1 MTTFWVP
8 LQRDVIT
15 VQGADA
21 RTYLHSQLSQDI
33 TSMRVAET
41 RQSLLLQPTG
51 KICGILR
58 VTCLDGETFLLDCD
72 SGTGEA
78 VLVRLNRFKIR
89 VKAEL
94 SLGQETWT
102 AVRNAITPVDGAIP
116 AWNCD
121 GRAWDIRGEW
131 SDTSI
136 PQGTQDD
143 YETARILSS
152 WPVMNIDVTESS
164 IPAECGLTDIA
175 VSFSKGCYPGQELV
189 ERMDSRSAV
198 APRQLRYTT
207 VEEGTLVGQEVR
219 DEERIGVVTSV
230 CGCHAL
236 ALFRRA

>member
-33 TSMRVAET
+33 ASMRVAQT
-41 RQSLLLQPTG
+41 RQSLLLHPTG

-116 AWNCD
+116 AWNGD
-121 GRAWDIRGEW
+121 GNAWDIRGEW

>member
-1 MTTFWVP
+1 M
-8 LQRDVIT
+8 
-15 VQGADA
+15 
-21 RTYLHSQLSQDI
+21 
-33 TSMRVAET
+33 
-41 RQSLLLQPTG
+41 
-51 KICGILR
+51 R
-58 VTCLDGETFLLDCD
+58 VTCVDGETFLLDCD

-102 AVRNAITPVDGAIP
+102 AVRNATTLVNGAIP
-116 AWNCD
+116 AWNSD
-121 GRAWDIRGEW
+121 GSAWDIRGEW

-136 PQGTQDD
+136 AQGTQDD
-143 YETARILSS
+143 FETARIRSS
-152 WPVMNIDVTESS
+152 WPVMNVDVTESS
-164 IPAECGLTDIA
+164 IPAETGLIDFA
-175 VSFSKGCYPGQELV
+175 VNFTKGCYPGQELV

-207 VEEGTLVGQEVR
+207 VEQGTLVGQEVR
-219 DEERIGVVTSV
+219 VEDRIGVVTSV

>member
-15 VQGADA
+15 VHGADA

-33 TSMRVAET
+33 ASMRVGDT

-51 KICGILR
+51 KICGIVR
-58 VTCLDGETFLLDCD
+58 VTCIDGETFLLDCD

-94 SLGQETWT
+94 SLGRETWT
-102 AVRNAITPVDGAIP
+102 AVRNVTAPVDGAIP
-116 AWNCD
+116 AWKGD
-121 GRAWDIRGEW
+121 GSAWDFRGDL

-136 PQGTQDD
+136 PQGTQED
-143 YETARILSS
+143 YETARICSS
-152 WPVMNIDVTESS
+152 WPVMHIDVTESS
-164 IPAECGLTDIA
+164 IPAECGLTDVA

-219 DEERIGVVTSV
+219 DEERIGVITSV

>member
-15 VQGADA
+15 VHGADA

-33 TSMRVAET
+33 ASMRVDET

-51 KICGILR
+51 KICGIVR
-58 VTCLDGETFLLDCD
+58 VTCVDGETFLLDCD

-102 AVRNAITPVDGAIP
+102 AVRNAITPVGGAIP
-116 AWNCD
+116 AWKGD
-121 GRAWDIRGEW
+121 GSAWDVRGDL

-143 YETARILSS
+143 YETARICSS

-164 IPAECGLTDIA
+164 IPAESGLTDIA

-198 APRQLRYTT
+198 APRQLRYAT
-207 VEEGTLVGQEVR
+207 VEQGTLVGQEVR
-219 DEERIGVVTSV
+219 VEERIGVVTSV
-230 CGCHAL
+230 CGEHAL
-236 ALFRRA
+236 ILMRRA